1 MCLTCASEG
10 IDRQLWNLAH
20 GSPKGRLLA
29 KAKTLKEKLITWEAL
44 NAAAQAH
51 GNPPPIAESAISG
64 LRDELMLLARE
75 I

>member
-1 MCLTCASEG
+1 MCTTCVSDG
-10 IDRQLWNLAH
+10 INRQLWSLAH

-29 KAKTLKEKLITWEAL
+29 KAKSLKEKLITWEAL
-44 NAAAQAH
+44 NATAQAH

-64 LRDELMLLARE
+64 LRSELMLLARE